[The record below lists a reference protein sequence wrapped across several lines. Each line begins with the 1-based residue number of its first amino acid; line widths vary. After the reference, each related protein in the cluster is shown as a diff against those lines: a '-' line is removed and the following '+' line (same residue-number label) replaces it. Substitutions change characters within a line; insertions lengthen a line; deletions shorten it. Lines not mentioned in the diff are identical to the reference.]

1 MNAMNWMKGV
11 VVAVGLSLGG
21 SALASGP
28 APIVVEYQ
36 RSGSLYERQQR
47 RGDFEHEGWNDGWLN
62 DRHDRHD
69 RYDRHERR
77 MFRLGRQ
84 KIEDGQA
91 LQARGERMLERA
103 RWARS
108 PQVARRAHRLI
119 ERGEAL
125 ELEGRLLIR
134 RARAMSM

>member
-1 MNAMNWMKGV
+1 MNAMSWMKGV

-36 RSGSLYERQQR
+36 RGGSVYERQQR
-47 RGDFEHEGWNDGWLN
+47 RADFDHEGWSDGWVN
-62 DRHDRHD
+62 DRHDRF
-69 RYDRHERR
+69 DRHERR

-108 PQVARRAHRLI
+108 PHFARRAHRLI